1 MSRHKSRF
9 NFLRLAALAGF
20 AGLAA
25 MAQWPG
31 NQTGEEPYIADG
43 MLKFQMVEPGGNAVE
58 QRSFAIVVARDRSG
72 SLYRSQERSQGRLV
86 TLWVKETGVLYSIDY
101 ALKTVEVLDRMD
113 IHPGDPRVR
122 TAAEASSQGAQ
133 KQVAGL
139 ACVPSPVFGR
149 REGQRA
155 RIGEKCYATDPAGLL
170 LSSNSE
176 FALPGKTLREEME
189 ITSVQRGVDPDAS
202 WFEVP
207 GDFRVVKEQGR

>member
-1 MSRHKSRF
+1 M
-9 NFLRLAALAGF
+9 AALAAF

-25 MAQWPG
+25 MAQWPV

-43 MLKFQMVEPGGNAVE
+43 MLKFQMVEPGGKAVE
-58 QRSFAIVVARDRSG
+58 QRSFEIVVARNRSG
-72 SLYRSQERSQGRLV
+72 SLYRSQERSQGKLV
-86 TLWVKETGVLYSIDY
+86 TLWVKETGVIYSIDY
-101 ALKTVEVLDRMD
+101 ALKTVEVMDRMD
-113 IHPGDPRVR
+113 IHPSDARVR
-122 TAAEASSQGAQ
+122 TAAGESEAGDR

-176 FALPGKTLREEME
+176 FTLPGKTLREEME
-189 ITSVQRGVDPDAS
+189 ITSVRRGVDPDAS

-207 GDFRVVKEQGR
+207 GDFRAVRKQGR